1 MRSSLAGL
9 LALSL
14 PFVAACATEA
24 GPAADEAEREA
35 ANVEFVQGIYGAFAE
50 GDVPTVLASLASDV
64 RWTEAEGF
72 PYAGTYTGPESVRDE
87 VFAKLGSEWDG
98 YRAEPSEFIADGE
111 TVVALGEYSG
121 TYRETGTSF
130 RAPFAHIWT
139 VENGQVVRFR
149 QMTDTELVQRALR
162 GESP

>member
-1 MRSSLAGL
+1 MRSSVAVL

-14 PFVAACATEA
+14 PLVAGCAAESGT
-24 GPAADEAEREA
+24 AAEEAEREA
-35 ANVEFVQGIYGAFAE
+35 ANVELVQGIYDAFAE
-50 GDVPTVLASLASDV
+50 GDVPTVLAALAPEV

-72 PYAGTYTGPESVRDE
+72 PYAGTYTGPETVRDR
-87 VFAKLGSEWDG
+87 VFARLGSEWDG

-121 TYRETGTSF
+121 TYRATGKSF

-139 VENGQVVRFR
+139 VENGRVVRFR